1 MDYKNNIFILRN
13 IHKSNDNELIDY
25 TFEKILP
32 KIFNYYKENRNKE
45 IYNIDNCYKKYF
57 PNLYLELLGIY
68 NLTDLSKLIYRKNN
82 YNKIEYIIKL
92 LKEKNIKPYNQQQY
106 GTFLVKNIIRSKRK
120 LGLGAENH
128 NKILS
133 EELHKAKRK
142 NYTRRKIIVNHIDEI
157 FAADLVEMQKFAKL
171 NKGYRYL
178 LTCIDIFSKYSWV
191 IPLKDKKGIT
201 IKNALQRIF
210 KQRKPKFLWTDKGK
224 EFYNK
229 QVQDLLNENNIK
241 LYSTNNSEIKSA
253 VVERFNRTFKNMMYK
268 KFTENNNTIF
278 YNILDELV
286 NNYNNK
292 YHSTIR
298 MTPIEGSKKINEKK
312 IKNIYNFEKTKKL
325 GKFKIGDRVRIS
337 LEKNIFEKGYE
348 TNWTQEIFVIYDI
361 KYSNVPYYYLK
372 DLNNEKLQG
381 TFYEQE
387 MQKTK
392 QDDLY
397 TIEKILKTN
406 KDKIFVKWKGYDS
419 SFNSWIDKN
428 MVTKYL

>member
-1 MDYKNNIFILRN
+1 MTIDIHKAIGKLPIIPKRGFVLPNMNYCGAYNPLDKQLIYDKNGNILRYIQKPSGN
-13 IHKSNDNELIDY
+13 TDAICAQHDVDYTLAKSLKDKHIADEKMIKAINEL
-25 TFEKILP
+25 
-32 KIFNYYKENRNKE
+32 
-45 IYNIDNCYKKYF
+45 
-57 PNLYLELLGIY
+57 
-68 NLTDLSKLIYRKNN
+68 
-82 YNKIEYIIKL
+82 
-92 LKEKNIKPYNQQQY
+92 PYNQQQY

-120 LGLGAENH
+120 LGLGVEDH

-133 EELHKAKRK
+133 EELHKPKRK
-142 NYTRRKIIVNHIDEI
+142 NYPRRKIVVNHIDEI
-157 FAADLVEMQKFAKL
+157 FAADLVEMQKFSKL

-201 IKNALQRIF
+201 IKNALQKIF
-210 KQRKPKFLWTDKGK
+210 NKRKPKFLWTDKGK

-325 GKFKIGDRVRIS
+325 GKFKIGDRVRLS
-337 LEKNIFEKGYE
+337 LEKNIFEKGYD

-361 KYSNVPYYYLK
+361 KYSNVPHYYLK
-372 DLNNEKLQG
+372 DLNNMRLQG

-387 MQKTK
+387 LQKTK

-406 KDKIFVKWKGYDS
+406 KDKIFVKWRGYDN
-419 SFNSWIDKN
+419 SFNSWINKN

>member
-1 MDYKNNIFILRN
+1 MTIDIHKAIGKLPIIPKKGFVLPNMHYCGAYNPLDKQLVYDKNGNILRY
-13 IHKSNDNELIDY
+13 IQKPSGKTDEICSQHDVDY
-25 TFEKILP
+25 TLAKSIKDKHIADEKMI
-32 KIFNYYKENRNKE
+32 KAINK
-45 IYNIDNCYKKYF
+45 
-57 PNLYLELLGIY
+57 L
-68 NLTDLSKLIYRKNN
+68 
-82 YNKIEYIIKL
+82 
-92 LKEKNIKPYNQQQY
+92 PYNQQQY
-106 GTFLVKNIIRSKRK
+106 GTFLVKNIIQSKRK
-120 LGLGAENH
+120 LGLGVENH

-133 EELHKAKRK
+133 EELHKPKRK
-142 NYTRRKIIVNHIDEI
+142 NYPRRRIIVNHIDEI
-157 FAADLVEMQKFAKL
+157 FAADLVEMQKFDKL

-178 LTCIDIFSKYSWV
+178 ITCIDIFSKFAWV

-201 IKNALQRIF
+201 IKNALQKIF
-210 KQRKPKFLWTDKGK
+210 NKRKPKFLWTDRGT

-278 YNILDELV
+278 HNILNGLV

-292 YHSTIR
+292 YHSTIK
-298 MTPIEGSKKINEKK
+298 MSPIEGSKKINEKK
-312 IKNIYNFEKTKKL
+312 IKNIYNFEKTKKP
-325 GKFKIGDRVRIS
+325 GKFKVGDRVRLS
-337 LEKNIFEKGYE
+337 LEKNIFEKSYE
-348 TNWTQEIFVIYDI
+348 TNWTEEIFEIYDI

-372 DLNNEKLQG
+372 DLNNEKLDG

-387 MQKTK
+387 LQKTK

-406 KDKIFVKWKGYDS
+406 KDKIYVKWRGYDN
-419 SFNSWIDKN
+419 SFNSWINKN
-428 MVTKYL
+428 TVTKYL

>member
-1 MDYKNNIFILRN
+1 MTID
-13 IHKSNDNELIDY
+13 IHKAIGKLPIIPKRGFVLPNMNYCGAYNPLEKQLIYDKNGNILKYIQKPSGNTDAICAQHDVDYTLSKNLKDKHIADEKMIKAINEL
-25 TFEKILP
+25 P
-32 KIFNYYKENRNKE
+32 YK
-45 IYNIDNCYKKYF
+45 D
-57 PNLYLELLGIY
+57 
-68 NLTDLSKLIYRKNN
+68 
-82 YNKIEYIIKL
+82 
-92 LKEKNIKPYNQQQY
+92 QQY

-120 LGLGAENH
+120 LGLGVENH

-133 EELHKAKRK
+133 EELHKSKRK
-142 NYTRRKIIVNHIDEI
+142 NYPRRKIIVNHIDEI

-178 LTCIDIFSKYSWV
+178 LTCIDIFSKFSWV

-201 IKNALQRIF
+201 IKNALQKIF
-210 KQRKPKFLWTDKGK
+210 KQRKCKFLWTDRGT

-229 QVQDLLNENNIK
+229 QVQDLLDENNIK

-253 VVERFNRTFKNMMYK
+253 VIERFNRTFKNMMYK

-292 YHSTIR
+292 YHSTIK
-298 MTPIEGSKKINEKK
+298 MSPIEGSKKINEKK
-312 IKNIYNFEKTKKL
+312 IKNIYNFEKTKKP
-325 GKFKIGDRVRIS
+325 GKFRIGDRVRLS
-337 LEKNIFEKGYE
+337 LEKNIFEKSYE
-348 TNWTQEIFVIYDI
+348 TNWTEEIFIIYDI

-372 DLNNEKLQG
+372 DLNGEKLQG
-381 TFYEQE
+381 TFYQE
-387 MQKTK
+387 ELQKTK

-406 KDKIFVKWKGYDS
+406 KDKIYVKWRGYDN
-419 SFNSWIDKN
+419 SFNSWINKN
-428 MVTKYL
+428 NVTKYL

>member
-1 MDYKNNIFILRN
+1 MTIDIHKAIGKLPIIPKRGFVLPNMNYCGAYNPLNEQLIYDKNGNILRYIQKPSGN
-13 IHKSNDNELIDY
+13 TDAICAQHDVDYTLSKNLKDKHIADEKMIKAINEL
-25 TFEKILP
+25 P
-32 KIFNYYKENRNKE
+32 YK
-45 IYNIDNCYKKYF
+45 D
-57 PNLYLELLGIY
+57 
-68 NLTDLSKLIYRKNN
+68 
-82 YNKIEYIIKL
+82 
-92 LKEKNIKPYNQQQY
+92 QQY

-120 LGLGAENH
+120 LGLGVENH

-133 EELHKAKRK
+133 EELHKPKRK
-142 NYTRRKIIVNHIDEI
+142 NYPRRKIVVNHIDEI

-178 LTCIDIFSKYSWV
+178 LTCIDIFSKFSWV

-201 IKNALQRIF
+201 IKNALQKIF
-210 KQRKPKFLWTDKGK
+210 KERKSNFLWTDNGK

-292 YHSTIR
+292 YHSTIK
-298 MTPIEGSKKINEKK
+298 MSPIEGSKKINENK
-312 IKNIYNFEKTKKL
+312 IKNIYNFEKTKKP
-325 GKFKIGDRVRIS
+325 GRFKIGDRVRLS
-337 LEKNIFEKGYE
+337 LEKNIFEKGYD

-381 TFYEQE
+381 TFYQE
-387 MQKTK
+387 ELQKTK
-392 QDDLY
+392 QDNLY

-406 KDKIFVKWKGYDS
+406 KDKIYVKWRGYDN
-419 SFNSWIDKN
+419 SFNSWINKN
-428 MVTKYL
+428 TVTKYL

>member
-1 MDYKNNIFILRN
+1 MTID
-13 IHKSNDNELIDY
+13 IHKAIGKLPIIPKRGFVLPNMNYCGAYNPLEKQLIYDKNGNILKYIQKPSGNTDAICAQHDVDYTLSKNLKDKHIADEKMIKAINEL
-25 TFEKILP
+25 P
-32 KIFNYYKENRNKE
+32 YK
-45 IYNIDNCYKKYF
+45 D
-57 PNLYLELLGIY
+57 
-68 NLTDLSKLIYRKNN
+68 
-82 YNKIEYIIKL
+82 
-92 LKEKNIKPYNQQQY
+92 QQY

-120 LGLGAENH
+120 LGLGVH

-133 EELHKAKRK
+133 EELHKSKRK
-142 NYTRRKIIVNHIDEI
+142 NYPRRKIIVNHIDEI

-171 NKGYRYL
+171 NRGYRYL
-178 LTCIDIFSKYSWV
+178 LTCIDIFSKFSWV

-201 IKNALQRIF
+201 IKNALEKIF
-210 KQRKPKFLWTDKGK
+210 KQRKSKLLWTDKGK

-253 VVERFNRTFKNMMYK
+253 VIERFNRTFKNMMYK

-292 YHSTIR
+292 YHSTIK
-298 MTPIEGSKKINEKK
+298 MSPIEGSKKINEKK
-312 IKNIYNFEKTKKL
+312 IKNIYNFEKTKKP
-325 GKFKIGDRVRIS
+325 GKFKIGDRVRLS
-337 LEKNIFEKGYE
+337 LEKNIFEKSYE

-381 TFYEQE
+381 TFYQE
-387 MQKTK
+387 ELQKTK

-406 KDKIFVKWKGYDS
+406 KDKIFVKWRGYDN
-419 SFNSWIDKN
+419 SFNSWINKN
-428 MVTKYL
+428 TVTKYL